1 MTTVRHQLDVLSA
14 EPLTGRTAV
23 VTGGGRGIGAGISA
37 LLARAGA
44 RVALVGRDE
53 QTLKA
58 TADQLP
64 HDPLVVPIDL
74 TAPDAADAVLSAVLD
89 AFGRLDVLV
98 NNAGGANY
106 TPSQQ
111 LTAAEV
117 DTLLT
122 LNVRT
127 PLLLAAKAAATMA
140 STGGGSIVNIS
151 SVIGEHGLPGSS
163 LYGASKSGVDG
174 VTRALAA
181 EWGPHGVRVNAIRPG
196 VTRSDMSGII
206 FSDPQVVSKM
216 AAADYPLRRL
226 GEPEDIANGVL
237 FLASDASS
245 FVTGQIIAID
255 GGWSATRPPLIG

>member
-1 MTTVRHQLDVLSA
+1 MSTAKNQLDVLSPQ
-14 EPLTGRTAV
+14 PLTGKTAV
-23 VTGGGRGIGAGISA
+23 ITGGGRGIGAAISA

-58 TADQLP
+58 QADQLP
-64 HDPLVVPIDL
+64 HDPLVVPTDL
-74 TAPDAADAVLSAVLD
+74 SAPDAADTVLTAVLD
-89 AFGRLDVLV
+89 AFGGLDVLV

-117 DTLLT
+117 DALLT

-127 PLLLAAKAAATMA
+127 PLLLGAKAAAAMA
-140 STGGGSIVNIS
+140 STGGGSIINIS

-163 LYGASKSGVDG
+163 LYGTTKTGVDG
-174 VTRALAA
+174 ITRALAA
-181 EWGPHGVRVNAIRPG
+181 EWGPQGVRVNAIRPG

-206 FSDPQVVSKM
+206 FDNPEIASTM

-226 GEPEDIANGVL
+226 GEPDDIAKGVL

-245 FVTGQIIAID
+245 FVTGQILAID

>member
-1 MTTVRHQLDVLSA
+1 
-14 EPLTGRTAV
+14 
-23 VTGGGRGIGAGISA
+23 
-37 LLARAGA
+37 
-44 RVALVGRDE
+44 
-53 QTLKA
+53 
-58 TADQLP
+58 
-64 HDPLVVPIDL
+64 
-74 TAPDAADAVLSAVLD
+74 
-89 AFGRLDVLV
+89 
-98 NNAGGANY
+98 
-106 TPSQQ
+106 
-111 LTAAEV
+111 
-117 DTLLT
+117 
-122 LNVRT
+122 
-127 PLLLAAKAAATMA
+127 
-140 STGGGSIVNIS
+140 
-151 SVIGEHGLPGSS
+151 VIGEHGLPGSS

-206 FSDPQVVSKM
+206 FSDPQVASKM